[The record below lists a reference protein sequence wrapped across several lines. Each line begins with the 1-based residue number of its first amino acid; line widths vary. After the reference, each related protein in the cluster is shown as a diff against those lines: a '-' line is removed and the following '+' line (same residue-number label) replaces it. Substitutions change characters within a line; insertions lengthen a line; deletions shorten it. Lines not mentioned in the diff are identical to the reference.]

1 MKLLKPLFIF
11 IILLLGNLTHA
22 QPLNLSFNHLTRAG
36 GLSNN
41 NAFTF
46 ISDSKSFLWIGTFN
60 GLNRF
65 DGSNCRVYKPFN
77 SSIKGLSISD
87 IIEDQNN
94 DLWFASESG
103 LNHYSR
109 LTDSFENIAC
119 FKDGK
124 KRQYHPFY
132 IDDKNRIWLSI
143 VGEGIFVFNPKDK
156 SLIKITTQVSNYAK
170 VSTLP
175 FQKVKQIFYTNTLFG
190 LNLLNINNDKV
201 INSTIFFNGQKQ
213 PAINFDR
220 YFFIQN
226 DSLIWLTNH
235 DYGLIKFN
243 FRTQIF
249 KDYRSNSL
257 PKDHLTT
264 VAFRPNS
271 SQLFVGSNKCGILV
285 FDTKQAKFIQQIQHS
300 STNPKSLKS
309 NWVEDIVIDRNQN
322 LFVNILGWGIDFTN
336 LNTSNTQQWLSK
348 EEINKHKIKENV
360 VNYSFVNQHKIYVR
374 TQNGKSLMI
383 DTDGK
388 ILHQN
393 PKITDT
399 DKIFRSSDNILYAC
413 GIGMVQILNDDFTVK
428 HRIFLKNTP
437 KDNEQIYSIAEI
449 TANEFILGGN
459 KGFYSLKKSGNQY
472 AIKPIEELNKPE
484 FIINQPIY
492 FDKQSQQ
499 LFISSIWWT
508 EFHIA
513 KKEKENWVIQPLK
526 KIEANIFNIIPDV
539 IDSHKIWLCSNK
551 GLLKFDTRTYQYDT
565 WDEAKGLP
573 DNSVTT
579 ILPEANGDFW
589 LITNRGISFYNKKS
603 NVFKNYSEKD
613 GATSSEYDW
622 YGSFYLPDKRMMFAG
637 TDGITVIDPK
647 QFNLD
652 ISPKIYVT
660 GLKVN
665 EKSIVASNYIGESS
679 SINLKPYESSF
690 SLEFVGIDYAKP
702 ESVNLQYQLQG
713 IENEWITAKNPANI
727 HFSNV
732 PEGEYYFK
740 IRSLSDN
747 GRMMAEKSLKVI
759 IETPFWRTWWFR
771 LLMLAIL
778 VGIIYSFYRYRINE
792 LLKLQAVRNRI
803 STDLHDEI
811 GATLSGIGIL
821 STIAKNQIDKNHP
834 AYFLLER
841 ISDDA
846 LTVGNA
852 IDDIVWSINPK
863 NDDLSNIIAR
873 LRRNASE
880 LLDAKNINYQ
890 IITPEN
896 LDDVKMT
903 MEQRR
908 NLYLIFKE
916 AINNLLKYAECS
928 QVTIKIHI
936 ENRNFNLIIID
947 NGKGFDATKFS
958 SRNGIK
964 NMKTRAENLKG
975 RFILDSKEGQ
985 GTKVDL
991 EFLI

>member
-1 MKLLKPLFIF
+1 MKPLKSILTF
-11 IILLLGNLTHA
+11 IILLLGNWTYA
-22 QPLNLSFNHLTRAG
+22 QSLNLSFNHLNREG

-65 DGSNCRVYKPFN
+65 DGSTCRVYKPFN
-77 SSIKGLSISD
+77 SSINGLSISN
-87 IIEDQNN
+87 IVEDKNN

-109 LTDSFENIAC
+109 LTDSFENIDC
-119 FKDGK
+119 IKDGK
-124 KRQYHPFY
+124 KRQHHPFY
-132 IDDKNRIWLSI
+132 VDDKNRIWLSV

-156 SLIKITTQVSNYAK
+156 SLKKITNQVSNYAK
-170 VSTLP
+170 VNILP
-175 FQKVKQIFYTNTLFG
+175 FRKVKQIFYTNNKIG
-190 LNLLNINNDKV
+190 LNLLNIINDKV
-201 INSTIFFNGQKQ
+201 VSSTTFFDGKNQ

-220 YFFIQN
+220 YFFIEN
-226 DSLIWLTNH
+226 DSLVWLTNH
-235 DYGLIKFN
+235 NYGLIRLN
-243 FRTQIF
+243 CRNQTF
-249 KDYRSNSL
+249 KAYQSNYF
-257 PKDHLTT
+257 PQDHFTT

-271 SQLFVGSNKCGILV
+271 SQLFVGSNKRGILV
-285 FDTKQAKFIQQIQHS
+285 FDTKEAKFIQQIQHS

-348 EEINKHKIKENV
+348 EEINKHKIEENV
-360 VNYSFVNQHKIYVR
+360 VNYTFVNKHKIYVH
-374 TQNGKSLMI
+374 TQNGKSLTI

-388 ILHQN
+388 ILPQN
-393 PKITDT
+393 LRITET

-413 GIGMVQILNDDFTVK
+413 GMGMVQILNEDFTVK
-428 HRIFLKNTP
+428 DRIFLKNKP
-437 KDNEQIYSIAEI
+437 EGNEQIYSITEI
-449 TANEFILGGN
+449 TSNEFVLGGN
-459 KGFYSLKKSGNQY
+459 KGLYSMKKKSNQY
-472 AIKPIEELNKPE
+472 DIIRIEELSKPE
-484 FIINQPIY
+484 FIVNQPIY

-499 LFISSIWWT
+499 LFFSSIWWT

-513 KKEKENWVIQPLK
+513 KKEIDKWIVKPIK
-526 KIEANIFNIIPDV
+526 KLEANVFNVVPDA

-551 GLLKFDTRTYQYDT
+551 GLLKFDTKTYQYDI

-579 ILPEANGDFW
+579 ILPEKNGDFW

-613 GATSSEYDW
+613 GAISSEYDW
-622 YGSFYLPDKRMMFAG
+622 YGSFYLPDKRMMFGG
-637 TDGITVIDPK
+637 TDGITVIDRK
-647 QFNLD
+647 QFNLN
-652 ISPKIYVT
+652 SLPKLYIT
-660 GLKVN
+660 DLKVN
-665 EKSIVASNYIGESS
+665 EKSIVASQFIGESS
-679 SINLKPYESSF
+679 SINLHPYESSF

-702 ESVNLQYQLQG
+702 ANVNLQYQLQG
-713 IENEWITAKNPANI
+713 VENKWITTKNPSKI

-740 IRSLSDN
+740 IRTLSDN
-747 GRMMAEKSLKVI
+747 GKETAEKSLKVI
-759 IETPFWRTWWFR
+759 IEAPFWRTWWFR
-771 LLMLAIL
+771 LMMLVVF

-821 STIAKNQIDKNHP
+821 SIIAKKQVDKTHP
-834 AYFLLER
+834 AYLLLGR
-841 ISDDA
+841 ITDDA

-873 LRRNASE
+873 LRRYASE
-880 LLDAKNINYQ
+880 LFDAKNINYH

-908 NLYLIFKE
+908 DVYLIFKE
-916 AINNLLKYAECS
+916 AINNLLKYAECT
-928 QVTIKIHI
+928 QVSIKINI
-936 ENRNFNLIIID
+936 ENRKFNLIVKD
-947 NGKGFDATKFS
+947 NGKGFDITKPS

-975 RFILDSKEGQ
+975 KVTIYSKEGY
-985 GTKVDL
+985 GTKVNL
-991 EFLI
+991 AFLI